1 MLIEIRA
8 KQIQSSKKVEN
19 VLVANE
25 FATGLGFGENAVQ
38 FVEPALRNH
47 VDVRHYLVALWVSHQ
62 VDIQSFGAEQNPG
75 SNFFSHRSA
84 SALEESSLAVCV
96 VGRGVVNYTQCA
108 KIGKKDRSIVMASA
122 TDTHRGVGSD

>member
-1 MLIEIRA
+1 MLMQIRA
-8 KQIQSSKKVEN
+8 EQVNPPEQVKN
-19 VLVANE
+19 VLLADE
-25 FATGLGFGENAVQ
+25 FSARLGFGENAVQ

-84 SALEESSLAVCV
+84 FALEESSLAVCV